1 MAGHIGYLRY
11 IIGSATIFAVA
22 SVGCALAP
30 DVGTLLLW
38 RAVQGAG
45 LTMWWRASVYMLMP
59 LPQRGGSMMRISVM
73 LYGNGGRARFV
84 RRCHG

>member
-38 RAVQGAG
+38 RAIQGAG
-45 LTMWWRASVYMLMP
+45 LTM
-59 LPQRGGSMMRISVM
+59 
-73 LYGNGGRARFV
+73 
-84 RRCHG
+84 